1 VRAAIDVIAEKG
13 LGGTR
18 VADIAERAGISPGHV
33 LYYFDGKADIFTRA
47 LRTVEDDLR
56 REAHA
61 AFEERPS
68 AADRWDWLVRQA
80 APTGAG
86 DPRVLL
92 WIQAWERAPRDPDV
106 AELVVELDRHWIGLL
121 SEVLDYGVST
131 GEFALADV
139 RDFAVRFSALMD
151 GLMLQVVA
159 GSVAMDRERM
169 LEICT
174 RAGAELRG

>member
-1 VRAAIDVIAEKG
+1 M
-13 LGGTR
+13 
-18 VADIAERAGISPGHV
+18 
-33 LYYFDGKADIFTRA
+33 
-47 LRTVEDDLR
+47 
-56 REAHA
+56 
-61 AFEERPS
+61 
-68 AADRWDWLVRQA
+68 
-80 APTGAG
+80 
-86 DPRVLL
+86 
-92 WIQAWERAPRDPDV
+92 
-106 AELVVELDRHWIGLL
+106 ELDRHWIGLL

-169 LEICT
+169 LEICA